1 MPLVRWCPCFQVS
14 CFEVSCF
21 EVGDPPTSGDR
32 PFWETRTRDNV
43 GSGKEENTSKFGHFG
58 SLKTYGYDGHNGEKE
73 LCQLLQLRIR
83 WVAKRKRINNVT
95 VELSGWEVLLA
106 MLNEKYVRTIPVI
119 LSANF
124 VQRNEKS
131 SDEWTNQQQGQICT
145 GELRLPVWRP
155 VTALRANFSKGTQT
169 SYCTPCQ

>member
-1 MPLVRWCPCFQVS
+1 MPLLRWCPCFQVS

-58 SLKTYGYDGHNGEKE
+58 SLKTYGYDDHNGEKE

-95 VELSGWEVLLA
+95 VELSG
-106 MLNEKYVRTIPVI
+106 
-119 LSANF
+119 
-124 VQRNEKS
+124 
-131 SDEWTNQQQGQICT
+131 
-145 GELRLPVWRP
+145 
-155 VTALRANFSKGTQT
+155 
-169 SYCTPCQ
+169 

>member
-1 MPLVRWCPCFQVS
+1 MPLLRWCPCFQVSCFEVSCFEVSCFEVS

-95 VELSGWEVLLA
+95 VELSG
-106 MLNEKYVRTIPVI
+106 
-119 LSANF
+119 
-124 VQRNEKS
+124 
-131 SDEWTNQQQGQICT
+131 
-145 GELRLPVWRP
+145 
-155 VTALRANFSKGTQT
+155 
-169 SYCTPCQ
+169 